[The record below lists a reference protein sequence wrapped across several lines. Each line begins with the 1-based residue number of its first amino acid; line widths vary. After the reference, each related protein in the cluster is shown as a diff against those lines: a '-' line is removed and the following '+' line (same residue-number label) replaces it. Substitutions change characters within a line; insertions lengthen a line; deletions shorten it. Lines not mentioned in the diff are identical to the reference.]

1 MLELLLANEYSTLIL
16 VDFLRGI
23 YSWGL
28 PSTWSW
34 GTWCVLYL
42 EEFIFW
48 WIFPLV
54 SMLWWR
60 SWSKKHPEL
69 LEEI

>member
-1 MLELLLANEYSTLIL
+1 MLELLLANEYATLIL

-23 YSWGL
+23 NSWGL
-28 PSTWSW
+28 PADWVGSW
-34 GTWCVLYL
+34 LMIYL
-42 EEFIFW
+42 QEFFMW